1 MARRF
6 LQEGCTHLA
15 LLDVSDD
22 GLRSLQDDLAALSSS
37 TRVHAI
43 NCDVSDA
50 GAVQAAMQRICTLT
64 GGAPDVLVSNAGVVN
79 GADIEALSPDQLER
93 CFKIN
98 TIAAFHLTRVALP
111 LMKRQGGGTLVFVA
125 SVMGM
130 IGSARLA
137 DYCASKWALL
147 GFCESL
153 RLELQRD
160 GHRDID
166 TVVVL
171 PYAASTGMFPGIFE
185 DPRDRNW
192 LRSLL
197 FPLLT
202 PEAVAACVADGVAA
216 GGNVVVAIPRL
227 MYWAAW
233 GVHCLPLWLS
243 DALTGYFGGWHGM
256 SSFQRL
262 QPPAGSGQAR
272 DAVAGRVAGPAPA
285 PAGGGPTA
293 TGGRRKRA
301 SSAARKDGERR

>member
-1 MARRF
+1 
-6 LQEGCTHLA
+6 LA
-15 LLDVSDD
+15 LLDVSDE
-22 GLRSLQDDLAALSSS
+22 GLRSLQGELAVLSSS

-50 GAVQAAMQRICTLT
+50 GAVQAAMQRIDELT
-64 GGAPDVLVSNAGVVN
+64 GGAPDVLISNAGVVN
-79 GADIEALSPDQLER
+79 GADIEALSPEQLER

-98 TIAAFHLTRVALP
+98 TIAAFHLTRSALP
-111 LMKRQGGGTLVFVA
+111 HMKRQDAGTLVFVA

-160 GHRDID
+160 GHRNIDI
-166 TVVVL
+166 VVVL

-202 PEAVAACVADGVAA
+202 PEAVAACVADAVAA

-262 QPPAGSGQAR
+262 RPPLESDPAPHV
-272 DAVAGRVAGPAPA
+272 VAGGVAEPAPA
-285 PAGGGPTA
+285 LTGGGPTA
-293 TGGRRKRA
+293 PGGRRRRA
-301 SSAARKDGERR
+301 SSTVRRHGERR